1 MSSVH
6 RFSEDELLAAQA
18 YTDPIA
24 LGLPENV
31 PERVRLLAEEITEE
45 HESVYE
51 KARAL
56 AWHLRDNYEYSFAT
70 EDDEALP
77 EGRDAVD
84 WFLFE
89 TGKGTCG
96 QFSSAFVVMARSVGV
111 PARVVSGWVISEGVE
126 RQTVYADQAHQWR
139 RWHSRG

>member
-1 MSSVH
+1 MPTTIGAEFFDTDGRYRPFSGTFSTDIEVDEYSWMSSVH

-56 AWHLRDNYEYSFAT
+56 GVA
-70 EDDEALP
+70 
-77 EGRDAVD
+77 
-84 WFLFE
+84 
-89 TGKGTCG
+89 
-96 QFSSAFVVMARSVGV
+96 SAR
-111 PARVVSGWVISEGVE
+111 
-126 RQTVYADQAHQWR
+126 
-139 RWHSRG
+139 

>member
-1 MSSVH
+1 M
-6 RFSEDELLAAQA
+6 LAAQA

-56 AWHLRDNYEYSFAT
+56 AWHLRDNYEYAFAT

-84 WFLFE
+84 LFLFD
-89 TGKGTCG
+89 TKKGTCG
-96 QFSSAFVVMARSVGV
+96 QFSSAFVVLARSVGI

-126 RQTVYADQAHQWR
+126 L
-139 RWHSRG
+139 SNGLRGPGPPMGRGGFRGHRLEKVRTDTI